1 MPSLTFDPILYRQI
15 QIACLYCKRHGL
27 GIREFLDMDNDID
40 VLGYVG
46 YMLNYGGL
54 GRVSFRLNDEVAVL
68 DRIDRYVI
76 VRKEKD
82 LA

>member
-1 MPSLTFDPILYRQI
+1 
-15 QIACLYCKRHGL
+15 
-27 GIREFLDMDNDID
+27 MDNDID